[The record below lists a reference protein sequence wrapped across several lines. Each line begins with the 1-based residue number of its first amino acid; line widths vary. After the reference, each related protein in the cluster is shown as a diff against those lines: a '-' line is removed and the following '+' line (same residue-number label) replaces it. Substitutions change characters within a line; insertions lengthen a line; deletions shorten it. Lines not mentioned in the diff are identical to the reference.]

1 MEDNF
6 NVAAEAVCYIQRM
19 NEREGERERE
29 RENEDEWTER
39 QWELNRTEEEERE
52 EEKVVLVRPACAST
66 AAEERVQWDDSELVV
81 NNNR

>member
-1 MEDNF
+1 MGVEDNF

-19 NEREGERERE
+19 NERGGEGK

-39 QWELNRTEEEERE
+39 QWELSRTEEEERE

-66 AAEERVQWDDSELVV
+66 AAEEGVQ
-81 NNNR
+81 